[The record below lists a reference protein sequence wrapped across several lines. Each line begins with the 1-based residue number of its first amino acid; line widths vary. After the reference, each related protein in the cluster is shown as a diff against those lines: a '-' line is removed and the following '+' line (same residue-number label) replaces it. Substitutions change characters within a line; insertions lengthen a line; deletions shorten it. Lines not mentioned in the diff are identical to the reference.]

1 VECVSTN
8 ISSLRIDYNMS
19 EGLNRRKKVRGGYR
33 MSAKRTIATLY
44 EAIENPG
51 SIITKLEQCKIA
63 FTEKLDTLR
72 RLDEEILEQVEDD
85 DIDDEIEQA
94 DVCHERI

>member
-1 VECVSTN
+1 
-8 ISSLRIDYNMS
+8 MS
-19 EGLNRRKKVRGGYR
+19 ESLNGRKKVEGGHR
-33 MSAKRTIATLY
+33 VSAKRTIAALY
-44 EAIENPG
+44 EAIENPD
-51 SIITKLEQCKIA
+51 SIITKLEQHKITL
-63 FTEKLDTLR
+63 TEKLDTLR